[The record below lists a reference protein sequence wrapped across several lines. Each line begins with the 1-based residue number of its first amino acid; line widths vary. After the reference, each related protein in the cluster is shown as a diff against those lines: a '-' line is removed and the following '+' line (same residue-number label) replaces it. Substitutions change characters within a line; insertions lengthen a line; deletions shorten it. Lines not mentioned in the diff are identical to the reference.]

1 MKLCVDCKHYKKT
14 WFNDSY
20 CTHPKNI
27 EIDLITGKTMY
38 RWRVETNRG
47 SHDNLCGANGK
58 WWETRQR
65 SKGRLDVILNEE
77 AEKMTGEGLTKE
89 EMKEIVL
96 QSRFTAIEEVL
107 RKLGHTEELRETFNR
122 ELQEHLKKKAAKG

>member
-1 MKLCVDCKHYKKT
+1 
-14 WFNDSY
+14 
-20 CTHPKNI
+20 
-27 EIDLITGKTMY
+27 
-38 RWRVETNRG
+38 
-47 SHDNLCGANGK
+47 
-58 WWETRQR
+58 
-65 SKGRLDVILNEE
+65 
-77 AEKMTGEGLTKE
+77 MTGEGLTKE